1 MDRAF
6 RDRLHSATL
15 TTLDLVE
22 GVMADGMTLTEAL
35 SGVREQVPHLLGVPA
50 EYGLLVE
57 AEAAAQIVEAAGLPA
72 GSPFGPAIARGLAR
86 IEKQP
91 IEEQEQFV
99 RTAARRYALTA
110 PARPRSVPAVLPP
123 ARTPGRAR

>member
-1 MDRAF
+1 M
-6 RDRLHSATL
+6 HSATL

-22 GVMADGMTLTEAL
+22 SVMADGMTLTKAL
-35 SGVREQVPHLLGVPA
+35 SGVREEVPHMLGVPA

-57 AEAAAQIVEAAGLPA
+57 AEAAAQIVEAASLPV
-72 GSPFGPAIARGLAR
+72 GSPFGPAIGQGLAR
-86 IEKQP
+86 IEEQP

-99 RTAARRYALTA
+99 RTAARRYALTT
-110 PARPRSVPAVLPP
+110 PPRPRSVPALLPP